1 MKFNMTT
8 LIDLKGE
15 KKQENKKKQ
24 KEIAKGIKKFKTHS
38 FLSKV
43 QLWITH
49 YLLTSKNIKANIQFN
64 LEVNTR
70 HLFQFKNGAFN
81 LKTGKLES
89 RTRQMYI
96 TEYLDYYDYNST

>member
-43 QLWITH
+43 QLWITN
-49 YLLTSKNIKANIQFN
+49 YLLTRANTLKQIFSSIYRKTQIICFSSTMVHSTSKQRSWN
-64 LEVNTR
+64 LERERNV
-70 HLFQFKNGAFN
+70 
-81 LKTGKLES
+81 
-89 RTRQMYI
+89 
-96 TEYLDYYDYNST
+96 YLLII

>member
-43 QLWITH
+43 QLWIPN
-49 YLLTSKNIKANIQFN
+49 YLLTSEHLETDIQFN
-64 LEVNTR
+64 LQENTK
-70 HLFQFKNGAFN
+70 HLFQFNNGAFN
-81 LKTGKLES
+81 TSKQRSWNLE
-89 RTRQMYI
+89 RERNV
-96 TEYLDYYDYNST
+96 YLLII

>member
-8 LIDLKGE
+8 MIDLKGE

-43 QLWITH
+43 QLWIPN
-49 YLLTSKNIKANIQFN
+49 YLLTSEHLETDIQFN
-64 LEVNTR
+64 LQENTK
-70 HLFQFKNGAFN
+70 HLFQFNNGAFN
-81 LKTGKLES
+81 FKTEKLEP
-89 RTRQMYI
+89 RTR
-96 TEYLDYYDYNST
+96 EKCVYY